1 MGGHLF
7 IVHGDLTLVGCDA
20 WLLPCDRRAR
30 PEPSWL
36 RSFEVH
42 PPFPKPSEAWRSGAV
57 RSAKVEGWPASL
69 PAPWITNVGAGRGA
83 GIEWFV
89 RGAEE
94 FVERAAEDVRGRAPR
109 HGRAKPILA
118 LPVVGTG
125 RGGMRG
131 ETGDVVRELVPLLQR
146 MAREKDLD
154 LALVSNDHATFTA
167 AEAQRGSARDAF
179 PDLDDRLWRE
189 SERLARIAT
198 QGELVLFIGA
208 GVSKNAGLPDW
219 DELLRDLAREA
230 GMNEAELEALRG
242 LGALDQARAAEI
254 RLEMHGRTPPGVRP
268 LARHV
273 SNAFEAVH
281 GYALG
286 HALLAALPVREVV
299 TTNYDTLFERASLA
313 IGKTV
318 SVLPHSPRTGASRWV
333 LKMHGCVT
341 DPENIVLTREDYMR
355 YDLRRQALAGI
366 VQALLLM
373 RHMLFIGFSL
383 RDDNF
388 HRIADAVRRARVP
401 QRATTGEGAKANPST
416 TDHFGT
422 AIALFSAPIEQSLW
436 GTDLDW
442 VTMDETNPSAQGD
455 QDKRKRLA
463 GAARTLEIFLDAVL
477 AKTGTTTYLLDP
489 RYEGAL
495 SAAERRLSEKL
506 RHFLEEIA
514 QDPAAEEAPAWQQ
527 LEALLEQLGWRGK
540 TRRR

>member
-7 IVHGDLTLVGCDA
+7 IVHGDLTQIGCDA
-20 WLLPCDRRAR
+20 WLLPCDRRAK
-30 PEPSWL
+30 PEASWL
-36 RSFEVH
+36 RSFAGH
-42 PPFPKPSEAWRSGAV
+42 PPFAKPTEAWRSGAV
-57 RSAKVEGWPASL
+57 RTMKVEGWPASL
-69 PAPWITNVGAGRGA
+69 PEPWITNVGGGRRE

-94 FVERAAEDVRGRAPR
+94 FVERAAGDARTRAPR
-109 HGRAKPILA
+109 HGRAKHILA

-125 RGGMRG
+125 RGGVRG

-146 MAREKDLD
+146 MAREKDVD

-167 AEAQRGSARDAF
+167 AEAQRGGEREAW
-179 PDLDDRLWRE
+179 PGLNDRLWRE

-198 QGELVLFIGA
+198 HGDLVLFIGA

-230 GMNEAELEALRG
+230 GMNEAELAALRG

-254 RLEMHGRTPPGVRP
+254 RLEMRWRSPPGVRP

-273 SNAFEAVH
+273 SKAFEAVH

-299 TTNYDTLFERASLA
+299 TTNYDALFERASLA

-318 SVLPHSPRTGASRWV
+318 SVLPHSPRSGASRWL

-341 DPENIVLTREDYMR
+341 DPDNIVLTREDYVR

-401 QRATTGEGAKANPST
+401 QLAASEGAAEQHST
-416 TDHFGT
+416 MDHFGT
-422 AIALFSAPIEQSLW
+422 SLALFSAPIEQSLW

-442 VTMDETNPSAQGD
+442 VTMDEKNPPPPD
-455 QDKRKRLA
+455 DPDKPNRHA
-463 GAARTLEIFLDAVL
+463 EAARKLEIFLDAVL

-495 SAAERRLSEKL
+495 SEAERKLSEKL
-506 RHFLEEIA
+506 RHFLQEVA
-514 QDPAAEEAPAWQQ
+514 QDPEAEEAPAWKQ
-527 LEALLEQLGWRGK
+527 LEALLEQLGWPGK
-540 TRRR
+540 RR